1 MFCSLMDQW
10 WRTGVACVATEGEL
24 IVYLEF
30 GHEVNAFFFHV
41 ESLNLLFGSGV

>member
-10 WRTGVACVATEGEL
+10 WRTGAAWVATEGEL

-30 GHEVNAFFFHV
+30 GHEVNAFF
-41 ESLNLLFGSGV
+41 SR